1 MTSYDVTE
9 LPSETVDAM
18 IDLRQYKHND
28 AIELSRRLHPISKAE
43 LGDAWLPEVCDL
55 AARVGTLTTGR
66 INGRIAFVA
75 GSAPIE
81 DMPGQRATVFL
92 FAEGFDSLIAFG
104 LRRWAEAEKER
115 HPNTVF
121 VSISEGDHPL
131 KHRFLA
137 VAGCQHVEG
146 NRFVA
151 LAD

>member
-1 MTSYDVTE
+1 MIE
-9 LPSETVDAM
+9 L
-18 IDLRQYKHND
+18 RRYRHND
-28 AIELSRRLHPISKAE
+28 AIELSYRLHPISKAE

-55 AARVGTLTTGR
+55 ADRIGTLTTGR
-66 INGRIAFVA
+66 IHGKVAFIA

-81 DMPGQRATVFL
+81 DAPGQRATVFL
-92 FAEGFDSLIAFG
+92 FAAGYDGLIAFG

-121 VSISEGDHPL
+121 VTISEGDHPL

-137 VAGCQHVEG
+137 VAGCRHVDG
-146 NRFVA
+146 HQFVA